1 MVLADEKQIVLARLE
16 TMPSNMSL
24 SIGGVGGS
32 LSKWDLI
39 EHVKKEDELGKL
51 VVDVYMAGLRS
62 FKER

>member
-1 MVLADEKQIVLARLE
+1 MVLSDEKQIVLARLE

-24 SIGGVGGS
+24 SIGGAGS

-51 VVDVYMAGLRS
+51 VVGVYMAGLRS